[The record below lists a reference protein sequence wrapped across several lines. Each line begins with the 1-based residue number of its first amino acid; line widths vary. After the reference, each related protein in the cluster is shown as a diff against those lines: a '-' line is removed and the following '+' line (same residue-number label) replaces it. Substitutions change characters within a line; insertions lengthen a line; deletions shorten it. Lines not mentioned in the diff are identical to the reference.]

1 MAGTIYIRQ
10 SSFADGDTIT
20 AALFNNEFNQLAN
33 AFAYTISGTT
43 GHTHDGTDGQ
53 GGNVSKIGDQ
63 DFKNKIVVDTSNNRW
78 GVFVEVGGVTTE
90 QVRIQDGAF
99 VPVVDSDI
107 NLGSPTAYFKD
118 SYIDTVTTTG
128 AVTVGGALSAASFS
142 IGGTA
147 LTATILM
154 VSLVTFKRN

>member
-33 AFAYTISGTT
+33 AFAYTTSGTT

-53 GGNVSKIGDQ
+53 GGNISKIGDQ
-63 DFKNKIVVDTSNNRW
+63 DFKNKIVVDSTNNRW

-90 QVRIQDGAF
+90 QVRIQGRCF
-99 VPVVDSDI
+99 CSC
-107 NLGSPTAYFKD
+107 
-118 SYIDTVTTTG
+118 
-128 AVTVGGALSAASFS
+128 
-142 IGGTA
+142 
-147 LTATILM
+147 
-154 VSLVTFKRN
+154 RR